1 MDVKNN
7 KIKTVFICMFLSLL
21 LICGLIFATDSNIFI
36 INTGCLWLLGFI
48 YLFIVLYCI
57 ASHKIKDIVD
67 HAFLFWAV
75 SVVVSVFMMCILP
88 FQYSKVL
95 ANNIF
100 EKKMIQSKNLIIEPL
115 DEKNENSSGY
125 TVCIEGIV
133 LDGVDYNMYEI
144 PLSDGWEFVDGR
156 PCAEGMAGK
165 LNIDVSKTDNYKLLV
180 RKNQESGKIRVYM
193 DGDSRVYDLYGEE
206 AVDRET
212 LDLSLIAET
221 ERNGQTS
228 VGKEI
233 IYYICY
239 FVVLFSITVLAG
251 FYYLKYKNRKNVEDV

>member
-1 MDVKNN
+1 
-7 KIKTVFICMFLSLL
+7 
-21 LICGLIFATDSNIFI
+21 
-36 INTGCLWLLGFI
+36 
-48 YLFIVLYCI
+48 
-57 ASHKIKDIVD
+57 
-67 HAFLFWAV
+67 
-75 SVVVSVFMMCILP
+75 
-88 FQYSKVL
+88 
-95 ANNIF
+95 
-100 EKKMIQSKNLIIEPL
+100 
-115 DEKNENSSGY
+115 
-125 TVCIEGIV
+125 
-133 LDGVDYNMYEI
+133 
-144 PLSDGWEFVDGR
+144 
-156 PCAEGMAGK
+156 
-165 LNIDVSKTDNYKLLV
+165 
-180 RKNQESGKIRVYM
+180 M